1 MKKPERN
8 NKSSMTASTNPYN
21 FLMKRLLEKKST
33 IEVSNV
39 KIKVISSQKET
50 KNVSELACSQK
61 WRKPM
66 LISFPFACTS
76 QWFTMKIFSMPEQT
90 RTRQVIQ
97 IQNKYPTFISH
108 HFLGFQTF
116 ILWIHLLIITFFI
129 LQKKGWFFDAHF
141 CFLPIRC
148 KIQSY
153 LV

>member
-1 MKKPERN
+1 
-8 NKSSMTASTNPYN
+8 MTASTNPYN

-66 LISFPFACTS
+66 LISFPFAPLNGL
-76 QWFTMKIFSMPEQT
+76 QWKYFLCLNKHEPSKWSKFKINTQLLCLIT
-90 RTRQVIQ
+90 
-97 IQNKYPTFISH
+97 
-108 HFLGFQTF
+108 FLGFQTF
-116 ILWIHLLIITFFI
+116 ILWIHLPSITFFI

>member
-61 WRKPM
+61 
-66 LISFPFACTS
+66 
-76 QWFTMKIFSMPEQT
+76 
-90 RTRQVIQ
+90 
-97 IQNKYPTFISH
+97 
-108 HFLGFQTF
+108 
-116 ILWIHLLIITFFI
+116 
-129 LQKKGWFFDAHF
+129 
-141 CFLPIRC
+141 
-148 KIQSY
+148 
-153 LV
+153 